1 MGLGALSL
9 AVLSGAVST
18 AWAALNVDFGSTD
31 SIKAAAKDVAFDALS
46 YYKGNESGEIPGLLG
61 DEPFLGGKYYW
72 WSGSVQWSTLIDYW
86 YYTGDDS
93 YNSVVSQGLLHQR
106 GPNNDFMPPNATA
119 SLSNDDQGFWGIAAM
134 QAAELDFPAS
144 SIDWAN
150 LSRNVWTTQ
159 VRRFQQEEK
168 DETCDGGLRWQILPT
183 NVGFDYKN
191 TISNAAFINL
201 GARLGRWTGNA
212 TYVEWA
218 DRAWTWLT
226 DIGFLTEDFSAYDG
240 AHVGANCTDINKAE
254 FSYSAGL
261 LLQSA
266 AFLYNQTTG
275 DDQKRWRDRVTGL
288 TKTILDKFFEEGY
301 HYEIACEGRDDA
313 CTPDMLFFKGMVTR
327 NLASTVQLAPFTKD
341 AISKVLKTNAEAA
354 VKTCTGG
361 DNNRQCSFSWA
372 KGKFDNETDIP
383 SQLNT
388 LSALTVLLQDEV
400 SQKGIATNA
409 TSNPDGGS
417 DGGNGSGSNGNGN
430 GNGNGQGQN
439 GNGNGNGDGGSA
451 GTTTRVTVGVLV
463 AGLFAALL

>member
-1 MGLGALSL
+1 MKQGALSL
-9 AVLSGAVST
+9 AVLSGVVST
-18 AWAALNVDFGSTD
+18 ASAALKVDFGSAD
-31 SIKAAAKDVAFDALS
+31 SIKAAAKDMAFDALS
-46 YYKGNESGEIPGLLG
+46 YYNGNETGEIPGMLG
-61 DEPFLGGKYYW
+61 PEPYAGGKYW
-72 WSGSVQWSTLIDYW
+72 WWAGSVQWSTLIDYW

-93 YNSVVSQGLLHQR
+93 YNALVTEALVHQR
-106 GPNNDFMPPNATA
+106 GPNNDFMPPNHTA
-119 SLSNDDQGFWGIAAM
+119 GLSNDDQGFWGLAAM
-134 QAAELDFPAS
+134 QAAELNFPAS
-144 SIDWAN
+144 PIISWVN
-150 LSRNVWTTQ
+150 LTRNVWVSQ
-159 VRRFQQEEK
+159 ARRFEQEEK
-168 DETCDGGLRWQILPT
+168 QEACDGGLRWQVPPT
-183 NVGFDYKN
+183 NAGYDYKN
-191 TISNAAFINL
+191 TISNAVFINL

-226 DIGFLTEDFSAYDG
+226 DVGFLTEDFSAYDG
-240 AHVGANCTDINKAE
+240 AHVQTNCTDINKIE
-254 FSYSAGL
+254 FSYNSGI

-288 TKTILDKFFEEGY
+288 TKAILDKFFDDGY
-301 HYEIACEGRDDA
+301 HYEIPCEGRDGA

-327 NLASTVQLAPFTKD
+327 YLASTVQLAPFTKD

-372 KGKFDNETDIP
+372 KGKFENETDIP

-400 SQKGIATNA
+400 SQKGVATNV
-409 TSNPDGGS
+409 TSNPSGGS
-417 DGGNGSGSNGNGN
+417 DGGNGNGDGNSGQGQNGNGSGNGN
-430 GNGNGQGQN
+430 GNGN
-439 GNGNGNGDGGSA
+439 GGSA